1 MGRIC
6 LTDTHQGNA
15 DEVQTHIGDAQ
26 QSPTPIEQV
35 GGPNYGRYVLFVLII
50 VYIFNFVDRQILSIL
65 AEEIK
70 LDLGIGDAEIG
81 FLYGTAFAVFY
92 AVFGIPLGRLADVWN
107 RKKLISIGLSFWSAM
122 TALSG
127 FSQNF
132 GQLAVCRFGVGIG
145 EASATPAAFSMISD
159 YFSPKVRATVLA
171 IYSSGIYLGAG
182 IGLFLGG
189 AIVAA
194 WHSWYPDPTLAP
206 LGIKAWQAAFLA
218 VGLPGILMAFWV
230 WTLREPI
237 RGASEGLV
245 TPVHPHP
252 FKATTSSF
260 MSVLPGFSLFA
271 LYAAGG
277 TRAVLMNLLTGA
289 IVAALF
295 VGLYVAMPTLLQW
308 IALGIGVYI
317 TVTWIHYQKLTDPAC
332 YGMMFKSK
340 AFLASTVGFPAIS
353 FVTYGIGFWSA
364 PFMQRFHGESIADA
378 GLYLGLGSAVGGFI
392 GIVLGGVVADYFRSK
407 TANARLYVGLAIPV
421 LAIPLALGFL
431 YTDSVMMAYIYSF
444 LFSVISPAWIGCAA
458 STVNDL
464 VMPRM
469 RATASAYYLLMNTFV
484 GLALGPFLIGQFS
497 DLYFRAGV
505 DSATALQSAMSW
517 GLAAFGLSAVALLLA
532 CRYLADD
539 ETNRLERAAALGE
552 PV

>member
-1 MGRIC
+1 M
-6 LTDTHQGNA
+6 TDVNHA
-15 DEVQTHIGDAQ
+15 DAATNEAE
-26 QSPTPIEQV
+26 PIEQV
-35 GGPNYGRYVLFVLII
+35 GGSNYGRYVLFVLII
-50 VYIFNFVDRQILSIL
+50 VYIFNFIDRQILSIL

-81 FLYGTAFAVFY
+81 FLYGTAFAIFY

-107 RKKLISIGLSFWSAM
+107 RKNLIALGLSFWSAM

-127 FSQNF
+127 FAQNF
-132 GQLAVCRFGVGIG
+132 THLAVCRFGVGIG

-171 IYSSGIYLGAG
+171 IYSSGIYLGSG

-189 AIVAA
+189 AIVQS
-194 WHSWYPDPTLAP
+194 WHAWYPDPTLAP

-218 VGLPGILMAFWV
+218 VGIPGILMAIWV
-230 WTLREPI
+230 WTLKEPI
-237 RGASEGLV
+237 RGASEGLI
-245 TPVHPHP
+245 TPKHPHP
-252 FKATTSSF
+252 FKAASSSF

-271 LYAAGG
+271 LYQAGG
-277 TRAVLMNLLTGA
+277 IRAVAMNMICASG
-289 IVAALF
+289 VVALF
-295 VGLYVAMPTLLQW
+295 YGLYVLMPTLLQW

-317 TVTWIHYQKLTDPAC
+317 TITWIHFQKLTDPAC

-340 AFLASTVGFPAIS
+340 AFMAATVGFPAIS
-353 FVTYGIGFWSA
+353 FVTYGIGFWSP
-364 PFMQRFHGESIADA
+364 PFMQRFHGETISDA
-378 GLYLGLGSAVGGFI
+378 GLYLGLGSAIGGFI
-392 GIVLGGVVADYFRSK
+392 GIVLGGVIADHFRAK
-407 TANARLYVGLAIPV
+407 TVNARLYVGLAIPL
-421 LAIPLALGFL
+421 LAVPFALGFL
-431 YTDSVMMAYIYSF
+431 YTQSIVMAYIYSF

-469 RATASAYYLLMNTFV
+469 RATASAFYLLMNTFV

-497 DLYFRAGV
+497 DLYNRSGV
-505 DSATALQSAMSW
+505 ESADALQLAMTL
-517 GLAAFGLSAVALLLA
+517 GLGAFALSVAALLLA

-539 ETNRLERAAALGE
+539 ESSRLERAAAFGE
-552 PV
+552 PI

>member
-1 MGRIC
+1 M
-6 LTDTHQGNA
+6 TDVNHA
-15 DEVQTHIGDAQ
+15 DAATNEAE
-26 QSPTPIEQV
+26 PIEQV
-35 GGPNYGRYVLFVLII
+35 GGSNYGRYVLFVLII
-50 VYIFNFVDRQILSIL
+50 VYIFNFIDRQILSIL

-81 FLYGTAFAVFY
+81 FLYGTAFAIFY

-107 RKKLISIGLSFWSAM
+107 RKNLIALGLSFWSAM

-127 FSQNF
+127 FAQNF
-132 GQLAVCRFGVGIG
+132 THLAVCRFGVGIG

-171 IYSSGIYLGAG
+171 IYSSGIYLGSG

-189 AIVAA
+189 AIVQS
-194 WHSWYPDPTLAP
+194 WHAWYPDPTLAP

-218 VGLPGILMAFWV
+218 VGIPGILMAIWV
-230 WTLREPI
+230 WTLKEPI
-237 RGASEGLV
+237 RGASEGLI
-245 TPVHPHP
+245 TPKHPHP
-252 FKATTSSF
+252 FKAASSSF

-271 LYAAGG
+271 LYQAGG
-277 TRAVLMNLLTGA
+277 IRAVAMNVICANG
-289 IVAALF
+289 VVALF
-295 VGLYVAMPTLLQW
+295 YGLYVLMPTLLQW

-317 TVTWIHYQKLTDPAC
+317 TITWIHFQKLTDPAC

-340 AFLASTVGFPAIS
+340 AFMAATVGFPAIS
-353 FVTYGIGFWSA
+353 FVTYGIGFWSP
-364 PFMQRFHGESIADA
+364 PFMQRFHGETIADA
-378 GLYLGLGSAVGGFI
+378 GLYLGLGSAIGGFI
-392 GIVLGGVVADYFRSK
+392 GIVLGGVIADHFRAK
-407 TANARLYVGLAIPV
+407 TVNARLYVGLAIPL
-421 LAIPLALGFL
+421 LAVPFALGFL
-431 YTDSVMMAYIYSF
+431 YTQSIVMAYIYSF

-469 RATASAYYLLMNTFV
+469 RATASAFYLLMNTFV

-497 DLYFRAGV
+497 DLYNRSGV
-505 DSATALQSAMSW
+505 ESADALQLAMTL
-517 GLAAFGLSAVALLLA
+517 GLGAFALSVAALLLA

-539 ETNRLERAAALGE
+539 ESSRLERAAAFGE
-552 PV
+552 PI

>member
-1 MGRIC
+1 M
-6 LTDTHQGNA
+6 TDVNQA
-15 DEVQTHIGDAQ
+15 DEAKHDAQ
-26 QSPTPIEQV
+26 PIEQV
-35 GGPNYGRYVLFVLII
+35 GGENYGRYVLFVLII
-50 VYIFNFVDRQILSIL
+50 VYIFNFIDRQILSIL

-81 FLYGTAFAVFY
+81 FLYGTAFAIFY

-107 RKKLISIGLSFWSAM
+107 RKNLISIGLSFWSAM

-127 FSQNF
+127 FAQNF
-132 GQLAVCRFGVGIG
+132 SHLAVCRFGVGIG

-171 IYSSGIYLGAG
+171 IYSSGIYLGSG

-189 AIVAA
+189 AIVQS
-194 WHSWYPDPTLAP
+194 WHAWYPDPTLAP

-218 VGLPGILMAFWV
+218 VGIPGILMAIWV
-230 WTLREPI
+230 WTLKEPI

-245 TPVHPHP
+245 TPKHPHP
-252 FKATTSSF
+252 FKAASSSF
-260 MSVLPGFSLFA
+260 MSVLPGLSLIA
-271 LYAAGG
+271 LFRAGG
-277 TRAVLMNLLTGA
+277 VRAVALNIIYA
-289 IVAALF
+289 NAVIALF
-295 VGLYVAMPTLLQW
+295 YGLYVVMPTLLQW

-353 FVTYGIGFWSA
+353 FVTYGIGFWSP
-364 PFMQRFHGESIADA
+364 PFMQRFHGETIADA
-378 GLYLGLGSAVGGFI
+378 GLYLGVGSAVGGFI
-392 GIVLGGVVADYFRSK
+392 GIVLGGIIADHFRAK
-407 TANARLYVGLAIPV
+407 TVNARLYVGLAIPL
-421 LAIPLALGFL
+421 LAVPFALGFL
-431 YTDSVMMAYIYSF
+431 YTESIVMAYVYSF

-505 DSATALQSAMSW
+505 DSADALQLAMTW
-517 GLAAFGLSAVALLLA
+517 GLGAFALSIVALLLA

-539 ETNRLERAAALGE
+539 ESSRLTRAAAMGE
-552 PV
+552 PT

>member
-1 MGRIC
+1 M
-6 LTDTHQGNA
+6 TDVNHA
-15 DEVQTHIGDAQ
+15 DAATNEAE
-26 QSPTPIEQV
+26 PIEQV
-35 GGPNYGRYVLFVLII
+35 GGSNYGRYVLFVLII
-50 VYIFNFVDRQILSIL
+50 VYIFNFIDRQILSIL

-81 FLYGTAFAVFY
+81 FLYGTAFAIFY

-107 RKKLISIGLSFWSAM
+107 RKNLIALGLSFWSAM

-127 FSQNF
+127 FAQNF
-132 GQLAVCRFGVGIG
+132 THLAVCRFGVGIG

-171 IYSSGIYLGAG
+171 IYSSGIYLGSG

-189 AIVAA
+189 AIVQS
-194 WHSWYPDPTLAP
+194 WHAWYPDPTLAP

-218 VGLPGILMAFWV
+218 VGIPGILMAIWV
-230 WTLREPI
+230 WTLKEPI
-237 RGASEGLV
+237 RGASEGLI
-245 TPVHPHP
+245 TPKHPHP
-252 FKATTSSF
+252 FKAASSSF

-271 LYAAGG
+271 LYQAGG
-277 TRAVLMNLLTGA
+277 IRAVAMNVICANG
-289 IVAALF
+289 VVALF
-295 VGLYVAMPTLLQW
+295 YGLYVLMPTLLQW

-317 TVTWIHYQKLTDPAC
+317 TITWIHFQKLTDPAC

-340 AFLASTVGFPAIS
+340 AFMAATVGFPAIS
-353 FVTYGIGFWSA
+353 FVTYGIGFWSP
-364 PFMQRFHGESIADA
+364 PFMQRFHGETIADA
-378 GLYLGLGSAVGGFI
+378 GLYLGLGSAIGGFI
-392 GIVLGGVVADYFRSK
+392 GIVLGGVIADHFRAK
-407 TANARLYVGLAIPV
+407 TVNARLYVGLAIPL
-421 LAIPLALGFL
+421 LAVPFALGFL
-431 YTDSVMMAYIYSF
+431 YTQSIVMAYIYSF

-497 DLYFRAGV
+497 DLYNRSGV
-505 DSATALQSAMSW
+505 ESADALQLAMTL
-517 GLAAFGLSAVALLLA
+517 GLGAFALSVAALLLA

-539 ETNRLERAAALGE
+539 ESSRLERAAAFGE
-552 PV
+552 PI

>member
-1 MGRIC
+1 M
-6 LTDTHQGNA
+6 TDVNHA
-15 DEVQTHIGDAQ
+15 DAATNEAE
-26 QSPTPIEQV
+26 PIEQV
-35 GGPNYGRYVLFVLII
+35 GGSNYGRYVLFVLII
-50 VYIFNFVDRQILSIL
+50 VYIFNFIDRQILSIL

-81 FLYGTAFAVFY
+81 FLYGTAFAIFY

-107 RKKLISIGLSFWSAM
+107 RKNLIALGLSFWSAM

-127 FSQNF
+127 FAQNF
-132 GQLAVCRFGVGIG
+132 THLAVCRFGVGIG

-171 IYSSGIYLGAG
+171 IYSSGIYLGSG

-189 AIVAA
+189 AIVQS
-194 WHSWYPDPTLAP
+194 WHAWYPDPTLAP

-218 VGLPGILMAFWV
+218 VGIPGILMAIWV
-230 WTLREPI
+230 WTLKEPI
-237 RGASEGLV
+237 RGASEGLI
-245 TPVHPHP
+245 TPKHPHP
-252 FKATTSSF
+252 FKAASSSF
-260 MSVLPGFSLFA
+260 MSVLPGFSLLA
-271 LYAAGG
+271 LYQAGG
-277 TRAVLMNLLTGA
+277 IRAVAMNVICANG
-289 IVAALF
+289 VVALF
-295 VGLYVAMPTLLQW
+295 YGLYVLMPTLLQW

-317 TVTWIHYQKLTDPAC
+317 TITWIHFQKLTDPAC

-340 AFLASTVGFPAIS
+340 AFMAATVGFPAIS
-353 FVTYGIGFWSA
+353 FVTYGIGFWSP
-364 PFMQRFHGESIADA
+364 PFMQRFHGETIADA
-378 GLYLGLGSAVGGFI
+378 GLYLGLGSAIGGFI
-392 GIVLGGVVADYFRSK
+392 GIVLGGVIADHFRAK
-407 TANARLYVGLAIPV
+407 TVNARLYVGLAIPL
-421 LAIPLALGFL
+421 LAVPFALGFL
-431 YTDSVMMAYIYSF
+431 YTQSIVMAYIYSF

-497 DLYFRAGV
+497 DLYNRSGV
-505 DSATALQSAMSW
+505 ESADALQLAMTL
-517 GLAAFGLSAVALLLA
+517 GLGAFALSVAALLLA

-539 ETNRLERAAALGE
+539 ESSRLERAAAFGE
-552 PV
+552 PI

>member
-1 MGRIC
+1 M
-6 LTDTHQGNA
+6 TDTHQT
-15 DEVQTHIGDAQ
+15 DDSEVHAANGDAQ
-26 QSPTPIEQV
+26 NSRGPIEQP
-35 GGPNYGRYVLFVLII
+35 GGPDYGRYVLFVLII

-122 TALSG
+122 TAMSG
-127 FSQNF
+127 FAQNF
-132 GQLAVCRFGVGIG
+132 GQLAACRFGVGIG

-171 IYSSGIYLGAG
+171 IYSSGIYLGSG

-194 WHSWYPDPTLAP
+194 WHQWYPDPSVAP

-218 VGLPGILMAFWV
+218 VGLPGILMAVWV
-230 WTLREPI
+230 WTIKEPI

-245 TPVHPHP
+245 TPEHPHP
-252 FKATTSSF
+252 FRAASSSF

-271 LYAAGG
+271 LFAAGG
-277 TRAVLMNLLTGA
+277 VRAVIMNLLAMTL
-289 IVAALF
+289 VSVLF
-295 VGLYVAMPTLLQW
+295 YCLYLAMPTLLQW

-340 AFLASTVGFPAIS
+340 AFLAATVGFPAIS
-353 FVTYGIGFWSA
+353 FVTYGIGFWSP

-392 GIVLGGVVADYFRSK
+392 GIVLGGVVADYFRAK
-407 TANARLYVGLAIPV
+407 TVNARLYVGLAIPV
-421 LAIPLALGFL
+421 LAVPFAFGFL
-431 YTDSVMMAYIYSF
+431 YTDSIVMAYVYSF
-444 LFSVISPAWIGCAA
+444 LFSVISPAWVGCAA

-497 DLYFRAGV
+497 DIYYRAGV
-505 DSATALQSAMSW
+505 DSAVALQSAMTW
-517 GLAAFGLSAVALLLA
+517 GLGAFALSIAALLLA
-532 CRYLADD
+532 CRYLALD
-539 ETNRLERAAALGE
+539 ETSRLERAAAFGE